1 MIEEQLAAS
10 IFNFIVGLTESRK
23 YDPEIIDGYDC
34 YFSVLVEKKKRF
46 VNEDEP
52 DETVYNYSVYI
63 DTIDIWDEDG
73 SEAFQMSSS
82 LVQDAIDKLLYDFNR
97 L

>member
-10 IFNFIVGLTESRK
+10 IFNHIVGLTQSQNF
-23 YDPEIIDGYDC
+23 DPEIIDGYDC
-34 YFSVLVEKKKRF
+34 YFSVTAERKKRF
-46 VNEDEP
+46 VSEEEP
-52 DETVYNYSVYI
+52 DETVYTYTVEI
-63 DTIDIWDEDG
+63 DKVEVWDEDG
-73 SEAFQMSSS
+73 SEPFTMPHE

>member
-10 IFNFIVGLTESRK
+10 IFNHIVGLTESRK

-34 YFSVLVEKKKRF
+34 YFSVTTERKKRP
-46 VNEDEP
+46 VSNEEP
-52 DETVYNYSVYI
+52 DETVYDLTVEI
-63 DTIDIWDEDG
+63 EKIEVWDEDG
-73 SEAFQMSSS
+73 SEPFTMDHS
-82 LVQDAIDKLLYDFNR
+82 LVQEAIDKLLYDFNR

>member
-34 YFSVLVEKKKRF
+34 YFSVTAERKKRF
-46 VNEDEP
+46 VNDHEP
-52 DETVYNYSVYI
+52 DETVYDLTVEISKVEVR
-63 DTIDIWDEDG
+63 DEDG
-73 SEAFQMSSS
+73 SVPFTMDHS